1 MNLSLPFALPP
12 SLPLPQSDQ
21 PVLPVQGVQT
31 ARPAAPFF
39 MAAPET
45 LHPALWRASQLGAGR
60 ASVTPSG
67 FALLDAQLP
76 GGGWPH
82 GVLTE
87 LLLAHPGLGEMRL
100 LAPALVAR
108 CVMLFEPP
116 AALCG
121 WALGQLGLDVRQWL
135 VVQGRIAPSRPQLR
149 QRLGPGA
156 DVLWALEQALR
167 SGHLGAALAWL
178 PAGCKADVLR
188 RLQLAAQAHDGPV
201 FLFREVQAR
210 QRPSVAPLRL
220 LLAPAGV
227 DALALRVLKRRG
239 PALAEPLQLALPPVL
254 SARQKG
260 RSTRLG
266 RPGSVPEAMG
276 SQAADRSA
284 FSGSLQHGHR
294 HPLSV

>member
-1 MNLSLPFALPP
+1 
-12 SLPLPQSDQ
+12 
-21 PVLPVQGVQT
+21 
-31 ARPAAPFF
+31 

-45 LHPALWRASQLGAGR
+45 LHPALWRANQLGAGR
-60 ASVTPSG
+60 ASVTSSG
-67 FALLDAQLP
+67 FARLDAQLP

-82 GVLTE
+82 GALTE
-87 LLLAHPGLGEMRL
+87 LLLAHPGLGERRL
-100 LAPALVAR
+100 LAPALAATPGQTGLAR

-121 WALGQLGLDVRQWL
+121 WALGQLGLDARQWL
-135 VVQGRIAPSRPQLR
+135 VVHGRIAPSRPQLR

-178 PAGCKADVLR
+178 PMGCKADVLR

-201 FLFREVQAR
+201 FIFREIEAR

-227 DALALRVLKRRG
+227 DALSLRLLKRRG
-239 PALAEPLQLALPPVL
+239 PPLAEALQLALPPVL

-276 SQAADRSA
+276 SQTEDRSA
-284 FSGSLQHGHR
+284 FSGSLEHGHR